1 MNKENLLQKQ
11 IELAT
16 QLIVPE
22 QGSGYQ
28 VTDGDLVFTF
38 DIQYEGEK
46 GFVAIDVFRWPNRWV
61 GIFTQ
66 VYEATVPYQPG
77 FFAFREGPLL
87 AQAMK
92 ELCST
97 RNIQPN
103 LLIVDGHGTAHPRRL
118 GVASWL
124 GIKMGIP
131 SIGVAKD
138 PLLRKA
144 YVVGYE
150 KGDRLPIYDR
160 EELIGHVLRSRE
172 NVKPVYVSSGHRV
185 NQNIAVEIIFALAG
199 EYRIIEPI
207 RRADQVAR
215 RFSRGEWLKRWS
227 DEIPKI

>member
-11 IELAT
+11 IEMAT
-16 QLIVPE
+16 ELVIPSS
-22 QGSGYQ
+22 GSGYQ
-28 VTDGDLVFTF
+28 VSEGDLVLTF
-38 DIQYEGEK
+38 DIQYEDEK
-46 GFVAIDVFRWPNRWV
+46 GFVAIDVFTWPDQWV

-66 VYEATVPYQPG
+66 VYEVTVPYHPG

-97 RNIQPN
+97 RNIFPN

-124 GIKMGIP
+124 GIKMDVP

-144 YVVGYE
+144 YPVGLE
-150 KGDRLPIYDR
+150 KGNRLPIYDR
-160 EELIGHVLRSRE
+160 EELIGHVLRTQKG
-172 NVKPVYVSSGHRV
+172 VKPVYVSSGHQV
-185 NQNIAVEIIFALAG
+185 DQNSAVETIFALAG
-199 EYRIIEPI
+199 AYRIIEPI
-207 RRADQVAR
+207 RRADQIAR
-215 RFSRGEWLKRWS
+215 RFSKGEWIAGWS
-227 DEIPKI
+227 NEIPKI